1 MLQHYKDYAVP
12 LLRLLVELPGGWGTR
27 ADVSQQFLERHR
39 DEIPERQ
46 FEVIARIGEQR
57 WYVWLDW
64 ARDELKKM
72 GLMDA
77 SKPGLWRITQAG
89 RDWLAANPSESHVE
103 RPRPARSLGREPAE
117 RPGATVVPRGIT
129 LEMLEQ
135 TRQVMSPDQFRQVWG
150 AIYDQIVAE
159 ERRKAITPV
168 NDRFLAEKTRVIV
181 QRVQD
186 FLQGRSTE
194 SPKSETVCD
203 WIFICYNLELFREGA
218 ALWQY
223 VNKDE
228 TNPWQYERTMRL
240 SAACRA
246 RVSP

>member
-46 FEVIARIGEQR
+46 F
-57 WYVWLDW
+57 
-64 ARDELKKM
+64 
-72 GLMDA
+72 
-77 SKPGLWRITQAG
+77 G
-89 RDWLAANPSESHVE
+89 RAANPSESHVE